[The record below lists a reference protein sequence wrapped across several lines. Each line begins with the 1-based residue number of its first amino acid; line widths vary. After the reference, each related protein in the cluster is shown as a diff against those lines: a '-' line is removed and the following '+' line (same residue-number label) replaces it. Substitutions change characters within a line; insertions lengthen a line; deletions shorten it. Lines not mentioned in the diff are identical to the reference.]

1 MITDPYKVLGV
12 PHDASN
18 DEIKKQ
24 YRKLSRIYHPDANV
38 NNPDKDAA
46 EAKFKDIQQAYTQI
60 MDMRERGERY
70 NNYGSSAAG
79 NSGGFGGFGGA
90 YSRQN
95 SNEPIE
101 LQAAYN
107 YIRSGHYTEAL
118 HVLSTV
124 AERNARWY
132 YLSGMANAGA
142 GNNII
147 ALDHAKQAVSLEP
160 SNQEYAFFL
169 QQLES
174 GGQWYR
180 SMGQGYG
187 YPSVN
192 MGDCCYKL
200 MLWNLFCGCCCRP
213 C

>member
-1 MITDPYKVLGV
+1 MTTDPYKVLGV
-12 PHDASN
+12 PYDASN

-24 YRKLSRIYHPDANV
+24 YRKLSRIYHPDANI
-38 NNPDKDAA
+38 NNPDKAAA
-46 EAKFKDIQQAYTQI
+46 EEKFKEIQQAYTQI
-60 MDMRERGERY
+60 MDMRERQGQY
-70 NNYGSSAAG
+70 NGNAYGRSSYGSQQTSH
-79 NSGGFGGFGGA
+79 
-90 YSRQN
+90 
-95 SNEPIE
+95 EPLE

-124 AERNARWY
+124 AERTARWY
-132 YLSGMANAGA
+132 YLSSLANAGA

-147 ALDHAKQAVSLEP
+147 ALDHARQAASLEP
-160 SNQEYAFFL
+160 SNQEYAFLL

-180 SMGQGYG
+180 SMGESYG
-187 YPSVN
+187 YPSMN
-192 MGDCCYKL
+192 AGDCCYKL